1 LNHSLKLL
9 NDPNYKEKTPY
20 YPLFVVTP
28 EWFYHPLALFL
39 NAFIT
44 PLFVT
49 PEWFCEGSTVL
60 KTSGFPIKN
69 FGNDGGGGRHHE

>member
-1 LNHSLKLL
+1 MIQTIRRKLPITPSLSSPLNGSII
-9 NDPNYKEKTPY
+9 
-20 YPLFVVTP
+20 PLS
-28 EWFYHPLALFL
+28 LFL

-60 KTSGFPIKN
+60 KTSGFPIKD
-69 FGNDGGGGRHHE
+69 FGNDEREVDASLNFRHEG